1 MSVSESDSQ
10 PLFTDECTPMKE
22 RENNDENTVDT
33 PAEDSPNSLIVEVE
47 DEEESTATE
56 EEVELIDGEE
66 VTVVDLD
73 KAAEKDEALWDDEHT
88 SDSDEY
94 DPAKEEESPEK
105 EEVEYKCTRSAHEKC
120 VKLAEK
126 VDLILCEQCDT
137 LSNRKQR
144 LAALT
149 EAICDHYKMIVE

>member
-1 MSVSESDSQ
+1 
-10 PLFTDECTPMKE
+10 MKE
-22 RENNDENTVDT
+22 RLDNEENTVDT
-33 PAEDSPNSLIVEVE
+33 PAEGSPSSLAVEV

-66 VTVVDLD
+66 VTVVDLE

-105 EEVEYKCTRSAHEKC
+105 EEVEYKCTRSAHKNC

-126 VDLILCEQCDT
+126 MDLILCEQCDT

-144 LAALT
+144 LAALA